1 MKRLLFVI
9 PFLAILIG
17 CAKST
22 YTINVTVPAGT
33 LVNPMHSY
41 VQYSF
46 SDEEICPNDDKIE
59 ITLISPAPDMMVALI
74 PVDPKD
80 RLKTHKAQYLTPGL
94 PAEFEVIEGAWY
106 KVGLMIS
113 NNGNADIAY
122 PLEITNIGEI
132 RIEEAVD

>member
-1 MKRLLFVI
+1 MKKFLLI
-9 PFLAILIG
+9 LPLLAILAG
-17 CAKST
+17 CAGST
-22 YTINVTVPAGT
+22 YTINVNVPAGT
-33 LVNPMHSY
+33 LVNPMLSS

-46 SDEEICPNDDKIE
+46 ASEEICPADDKIQ
-59 ITLISPAPDMMVALI
+59 ITLTSPAPDMTVALF

-80 RLKTHKAQYLTPGL
+80 RLKTHNTQYLTSGY

-106 KVGLMIS
+106 KVGLMVS

-132 RIEEAVD
+132 RIESR